1 MTSTDRQTEGSS
13 SGRGGERRQNDRR
26 RTDRRAPLPPW
37 RRPWAYVGYGV
48 GGALLLFIVLSLE
61 TDAGEDQT
69 APEVQTTSAG
79 PAVDSTLPAGANA
92 PLEDAYGAAGYERL
106 VAEGEAAVGRRVRAT
121 MFCESIRSVGL
132 RTGEGITANRS
143 VAETADAA
151 GRVPAAECR
160 WGEEATAPD
169 LLLVVPP
176 ALAER
181 FASAPEVEQ
190 SFVRR
195 RRVQAEVEWIGRS
208 ESLALR
214 NAAVLRAL
222 D

>member
-1 MTSTDRQTEGSS
+1 V
-13 SGRGGERRQNDRR
+13 
-26 RTDRRAPLPPW
+26 PPW

-61 TDAGEDQT
+61 TDAGEEQS
-69 APEVQTTSAG
+69 APEVRTTTAG
-79 PAVDSTLPAGANA
+79 PAVDSTLPAGATGA
-92 PLEDAYGAAGYERL
+92 VEDAYGAAGFERL

-121 MFCESIRSVGL
+121 MFCESINSVGL
-132 RTGEGITANRS
+132 RTGGGITANRS

-169 LLLVVPP
+169 FLLIVPP
-176 ALAER
+176 AQAER

-195 RRVQAEVEWIGRS
+195 RRVQAQVEWIGRS
-208 ESLALR
+208 EALALR
-214 NAAVLRAL
+214 NAAVLLAIE
-222 D
+222 

>member
-13 SGRGGERRQNDRR
+13 SGRGGDRRHNDRR
-26 RTDRRAPLPPW
+26 RTDRRAPLPLW

-61 TDAGEDQT
+61 TDAGEDQI
-69 APEVQTTSAG
+69 APEVSTTTAG
-79 PAVDSTLPAGANA
+79 PAVDSTLPAGASA
-92 PLEDAYGAAGYERL
+92 PVEDAYGAAGYERL
-106 VAEGEAAVGRRVRAT
+106 VAEGEAAVGRRVRA
-121 MFCESIRSVGL
+121 MIFCESIRSVGL
-132 RTGEGITANRS
+132 RTGGEITANRS

-151 GRVPAAECR
+151 GRVPAAECT
-160 WGEEATAPD
+160 WGDEATAPD

-176 ALAER
+176 AQAER

-208 ESLALR
+208 EALALR
-214 NAAVLRAL
+214 NVAVLRAI

>member
-1 MTSTDRQTEGSS
+1 MNSTDQQTEGSS

-26 RTDRRAPLPPW
+26 RTDRRAPVPLW

-48 GGALLLFIVLSLE
+48 GGALLLFIVLSME

-69 APEVQTTSAG
+69 APEVSTTTAG
-79 PAVDSTLPAGANA
+79 PAVDSTRPAGAGA
-92 PLEDAYGAAGYERL
+92 PVQDAYGAAGYEQL
-106 VAEGEAAVGRRVRAT
+106 VAEGEAAVGRRVRAM
-121 MFCESIRSVGL
+121 MFCEPIRSVGL
-132 RTGEGITANRS
+132 RTGGGIMANQS

-151 GRVPAAECR
+151 GRVPAAECA
-160 WGEEATAPD
+160 WGDEATAPD
-169 LLLVVPP
+169 LLLIVPP
-176 ALAER
+176 AQAER

-195 RRVQAEVEWIGRS
+195 RRVRAEVEWIGRS
-208 ESLALR
+208 EALALR
-214 NAAVLRAL
+214 NVAVLRAI